1 MSYKFKR
8 ILIYSIQGKS
18 VPVVKSMIDWLETKS
33 FEVFLH
39 HDTAE
44 LMHIQSVQKMTD
56 AEIKDIDLLIVVGG
70 DGSMLSAANK
80 IIHKDIPI
88 LGINTGKL
96 GFLVD
101 HSPGDFASI
110 DAALKGDYLEEKRTL
125 LSIAHGDEQTLAMN
139 ELIISRQ
146 EIGKIMSMTLYINDA
161 CVCQYLADGL
171 IIATPTGSTA
181 HAMSAGGAIIH
192 PESKSFLL
200 IPVCPNKLNSRP
212 IVIPENEK
220 ISIEVSDS
228 KHITPTMSSD
238 GRDSEA
244 INASLPINIAAFK
257 KPIRLIHQKNYSFY
271 ETLKQKLHWEKTL
284 DA

>member
-18 VPVVKSMIDWLETKS
+18 VPVVRSMIDWLQERSLDVCIFK
-33 FEVFLH
+33 
-39 HDTAE
+39 DTAL
-44 LMHIQSVQKMTD
+44 LMDIH
-56 AEIKDIDLLIVVGG
+56 DIDQVDLNAIDNVDLMIVIGG

-80 IIHKDIPI
+80 AVHHNIPI

-101 HSPGDFASI
+101 HNPEDFSDI
-110 DAALKGDYLEEKRTL
+110 ETVLNGSYLEEKRTL
-125 LSIAHGDEQTLAMN
+125 LSIQYGKKHALAMN
-139 ELIISRQ
+139 EIIISRQ
-146 EIGKIMSMTLYINDA
+146 EIGRVMTLAMSINGKS
-161 CVCQYLADGL
+161 VCQYLADGL

-192 PESKSFLL
+192 PESKSFLV

-220 ISIEVSDS
+220 INIEVEGNEPV
-228 KHITPTMSSD
+228 TPNLSCD
-238 GRDSEA
+238 GRHAEVIGKATS
-244 INASLPINIAAFK
+244 INIESFSK
-257 KPIRLIHQKNYSFY
+257 KVRLIHQKNYSFY
-271 ETLKQKLHWEKTL
+271 ETLKQKLHWEKVL
-284 DA
+284 NA